1 MKKEEFQQNMKDRMQ
16 QFEDGGLRLL
26 KKGQKGIV
34 HAIFSRFGLVLLLM
48 LLQVGV
54 LWSVFRWF
62 GGLLPHYFGGSV
74 AMSAFMVVYILNSEM
89 DNSAK
94 ITWMVTIAILPVV
107 GVPLFFYVKSNIGH
121 NALKKRVTH
130 LTEEARGL
138 QPQPLA
144 AAQELAEADPG
155 AASLARYL
163 HGKGGGFSVYRNTEV
178 TYFPSGEAKFE
189 ELLRQLEKA
198 EKYIFLEYFII
209 DEGLMWGKILEVL
222 ARKAAEGVDVRVMYD
237 GTCEFTT
244 LPRDYPKRLEQ
255 LGIACKVF
263 SPLMPFVSTH
273 YNYRDHRKVLVIDGK
288 VGFTGGVN
296 LADEYINH
304 VEKFG
309 RWKDAA
315 VMLEGEA
322 VRSLT
327 AIFLQ
332 MWDIAR
338 EPEFEA
344 YLKQPIPAPAGAK
357 GFAAPYGDCPL
368 DGERVGE
375 LVYID
380 LLNRARKYIHIM
392 TPYLILDGELE
403 TALKFAAERG
413 VDVHLILPGKPDKRI
428 PYALAKTHYAALIRS
443 GVKISEWVPGFVHA
457 KVFVV
462 DDREAVVGTINL
474 DYRSLYHHFED
485 AVWMVDAPCIPAI
498 EDDFQRTL
506 TQCRTVEAT
515 TQSIWQG
522 QTLLRLTGRLV
533 KAIAPL
539 L

>member
-1 MKKEEFQQNMKDRMQ
+1 MKKEELQQNMKDRMQ

-178 TYFPSGEAKFE
+178 TYFPGGEAKFE

-244 LPRDYPKRLEQ
+244 LPRDYPKRLER

-332 MWDIAR
+332 MWDIAQ

-515 TQSIWQG
+515 TQGIWQG

>member
-1 MKKEEFQQNMKDRMQ
+1 MKKEELQQNMKDRMQ

-178 TYFPSGEAKFE
+178 TYFPGGEAKFE

-244 LPRDYPKRLEQ
+244 LPRDYPSRLEK
-255 LGIACKVF
+255 LGIQCRVF
-263 SPLMPFVSTH
+263 SPVQPFVSTH
-273 YNYRDHRKVLVIDGK
+273 YNYRDHRKILVIDGK

-304 VEKFG
+304 IEKYG

-322 VRSLT
+322 VRPLT
-327 AIFLQ
+327 ILFLE
-332 MWDIAR
+332 MWSILR
-338 EPEFEA
+338 ESEFEKF
-344 YLKQPIPAPAGAK
+344 LSVPPHSVPAK

-375 LVYID
+375 MVYID
-380 LLNRARKYIHIM
+380 LLNRAKRYIHIM

-413 VDVHLILPGKPDKRI
+413 VDVHLILPHVPDKKFA
-428 PYALAKTHYAALIRS
+428 YALAKTHYKSLLDS
-443 GVKISEWVPGFVHA
+443 GVKISEWLPGFVHA

-462 DDREAVVGTINL
+462 DDSEAVVGTINL
-474 DYRSLYHHFED
+474 DYRSLYHHFEN
-485 AVWMVDAPCIPAI
+485 AVWMKDTACIPAI
-498 EDDFQRTL
+498 EKDFQKTL
-506 TQCRTVEAT
+506 EFCRDVEPT
-515 TQSIWQG
+515 RESIWEG
-522 QTLLRLTGRLV
+522 KVLLHLAGILLKV
-533 KAIAPL
+533 IAPL